1 MPLTTSIVQS
11 GEGFSMS
18 AFFSAFGQASPTPV
32 TLQEND
38 DCTVTLAI
46 ENTEGIF
53 EYEWFLNGDSLGTTE
68 EKECIATESGVYS
81 VNVFRSCGCG
91 IISEGLEVIVNPC
104 SYLSITTELLNQEYD
119 EAVFEITVTNND
131 EIFTEMNAQVTDIL
145 P

>member
-1 MPLTTSIVQS
+1 CIIESPDEPVMVNNQDIETYPGVSPRTAIGTTGFYLITFNDTNISSPDELIITSDMPLTTSIVQS

-53 EYEWFLNGDSLGTTE
+53 EYEWFLNGESLVTTE
-68 EKECIATESGVYS
+68 ENEWIATESCVYS
-81 VNVFRSCGCG
+81 VNVFRTC
-91 IISEGLEVIVNPC
+91 
-104 SYLSITTELLNQEYD
+104 
-119 EAVFEITVTNND
+119 
-131 EIFTEMNAQVTDIL
+131 
-145 P
+145 